1 MENRKQ
7 GFGFLPAL
15 LLAAGILAGG
25 WYIGDGIARMRVGPS
40 TVQVKGLAEREV
52 AADVAV
58 WPIRFELTAK
68 NLAELDPALN
78 ERTAAITDFL
88 RQAGFPE
95 DSIMASPPL
104 ITDLHSMYQGAPTL
118 PPERYKAEAT
128 ITVRSDQVALVKKTM
143 GKTSEL
149 IQKGVALSGER
160 YGEESE
166 FLFTSLNDVKPD
178 LIEEAT
184 KNARASALKF
194 AEDSQS
200 ELGSIRSAAQ
210 GQISIRDRDGSTP
223 EIKIV
228 RVVTTIEYF
237 LK

>member
-1 MENRKQ
+1 MEHRHHGI
-7 GFGFLPAL
+7 GFVSAAL
-15 LLAAGILAGG
+15 LAVGLLAGG
-25 WYIGDGIARMRVGPS
+25 WFIGEGVSRIRVGPS
-40 TVQVKGLAEREV
+40 TVQVKGMAEREV
-52 AADVAV
+52 AADIAV

-68 NLAELDPALN
+68 NLAELNPALN
-78 ERTAAITDFL
+78 ARTTAIVDFL
-88 RQAGFPE
+88 KQAGFPE

-128 ITVRSDQVALVKKTM
+128 ITVRSDRVDLVKRTM

-160 YGEESE
+160 YGEGSE
-166 FLFTSLNDVKPD
+166 FLFTSLNDIKPD

-194 AEDSQS
+194 AEDSETQ
-200 ELGSIRSAAQ
+200 LGSIRTATQ
-210 GQISIRDRDGSTP
+210 GQISIRDRDNSTP